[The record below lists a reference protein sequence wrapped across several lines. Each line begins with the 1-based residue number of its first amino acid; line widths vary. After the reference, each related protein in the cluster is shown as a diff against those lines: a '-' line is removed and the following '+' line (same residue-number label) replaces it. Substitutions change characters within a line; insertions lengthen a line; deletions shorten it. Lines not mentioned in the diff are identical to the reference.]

1 MFGAFTFDRGPRFW
15 SSLLVLK
22 FTAAVGAFTWAY
34 SPTAESF
41 GVSAKLGPGAL
52 WGNHE
57 VRRFQVKVLRGA
69 QVPRKVQVKRPVGS
83 KDLIEVPR
91 GSEVP
96 SEGSKSF
103 PKFQTKVPRGCRV
116 LSRISLDTVWAFA

>member
-1 MFGAFTFDRGPRFW
+1 MGLSHGLIPQQ
-15 SSLLVLK
+15 LK
-22 FTAAVGAFTWAY
+22 A
-34 SPTAESF
+34 F

-52 WGNHE
+52 WGYHE
-57 VRRFQVKVLRGA
+57 VPKRCPGSKEGFQI
-69 QVPRKVQVKRPVGS
+69 KRPVGS

-103 PKFQTKVPRGCRV
+103 PKFQTKVPRDCRV
-116 LSRISLDTVWAFA
+116 LSRISLDTAWAFA